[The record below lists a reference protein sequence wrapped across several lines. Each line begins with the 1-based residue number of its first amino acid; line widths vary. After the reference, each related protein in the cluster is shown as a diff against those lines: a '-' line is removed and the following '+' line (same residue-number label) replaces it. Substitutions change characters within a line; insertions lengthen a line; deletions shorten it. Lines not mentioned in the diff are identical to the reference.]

1 MFSSCFLDLSP
12 SLSPSHFR
20 MDVVYV
26 RSSLSLLLSS
36 RCDTKSCVAEQ
47 WIFSAFVRFVII
59 DGDSESETSFR
70 RVVHL
75 LFLRHAVYM
84 YVCVCVYVT
93 LCFNTSKSEILRYEK
108 SVREIRVDNVEK
120 VKERT
125 FIIVHDTWYHFKFYN
140 IEQTC
145 LNGITFWKKSYL
157 KRIYY
162 IIYI

>member
-1 MFSSCFLDLSP
+1 MFSSCFLDLSSP
-12 SLSPSHFR
+12 LSPSHFR
-20 MDVVYV
+20 TDVVHI

-47 WIFSAFVRFVII
+47 WISNAFVRFVII

-75 LFLRHAVYM
+75 LFLRHAIYI

-93 LCFNTSKSEILRYEK
+93 LRFNIPKSEILRYEK
-108 SVREIRVDNVEK
+108 FVREIRVDNIEK

-125 FIIVHDTWYHFKFYN
+125 FIVVHDTWYYFKFCN
-140 IEQTC
+140 IERTC
-145 LNGITFWKKSYL
+145 LTGITFWKKSY
-157 KRIYY
+157 I
-162 IIYI
+162 